1 MSEQYRALTRK
12 YRPINFE
19 DIVSQEHVSSTLKN
33 AIEQNRLAHAYLFCG
48 PRGVGKTTM
57 ARVLAR
63 TINKVDAD
71 VDGEALSNTLNIVEI
86 DAASNNGVD
95 DVRALRERV
104 RIPPQNGRYKV
115 YIIDEVHMLSKAAF
129 NALLKT
135 LEEPPAHAIFIFA
148 TTEPHKVLP
157 TILSRC
163 QRFDFRRIKVDEIVE
178 RLKNIAAAEQ
188 ISIDE
193 ESLHVVARKADGAL
207 RDALGILDQV
217 IAFCGTDIR
226 HEDVLK
232 ALNVVGSD
240 ILFELTG
247 AIVAHDSVTGMR
259 LIDRVLLDGHDIQEF
274 LIGLTEHFRNLY
286 FAREADNL
294 SLIEASAEMKARYRE
309 VSSSFSE
316 DDLMRLLHITNEAQY
331 KIREAHQPRIQL
343 EVTVL
348 KLIRME
354 RTAGLAELIQEIRT
368 LQGALEGNGAAIP
381 AKSGDS
387 GESPEA
393 AGGNTSA
400 VNSRIQ
406 PYEVSAKTGSK
417 GQSGASSMPNIQ
429 AKSNSG
435 SGRDDRSDSESGPG
449 SKSETDT
456 KTADQKSVPGSPDS
470 KHVKESSSRP
480 DSGKTSPAQTPSP
493 APASAAGPATAP
505 ASGPASGGDEHNL
518 FGAPSINRTRNRLSA
533 VPRDEVTITAR
544 HGQGDHDDDETGI
557 AVSGNLA
564 LAAKAMS
571 DIRENTGEQTN
582 SESDKKAGSG
592 AESGQPESN
601 VSPEA
606 AGKTA
611 HTDETELFLHDVKKI
626 WDQYLEVVKTK
637 STPTVF
643 FAMQNSEPVDLGK
656 GELTLRCPDMF
667 AMNLIQENRIVM
679 QDCLKNV
686 LHRKLRFH
694 CELRQTTA
702 DDKVAADPY
711 AKFKQLQ
718 QNDPRIKTI
727 VDLFGAELEY

>member
-12 YRPINFE
+12 YRPVNFE

-63 TINKVDAD
+63 TINEVDAD

-163 QRFDFRRIKVDEIVE
+163 QRFDFRRIKVDEIVD

-232 ALNVVGSD
+232 ALNVVGAG
-240 ILFELTG
+240 ILFDLTRS
-247 AIVAHDSVTGMR
+247 IVEHDSTTGMQ
-259 LIDRVLLDGHDIQEF
+259 LVDRVLLDGHDIQEF

-354 RTAGLAELIQEIRT
+354 RTAGLAELMREIRT
-368 LQGALEGNGAAIP
+368 LQSALEGNGTTMP
-381 AKSGDS
+381 AKSGVS
-387 GESPEA
+387 G
-393 AGGNTSA
+393 
-400 VNSRIQ
+400 
-406 PYEVSAKTGSK
+406 
-417 GQSGASSMPNIQ
+417 
-429 AKSNSG
+429 
-435 SGRDDRSDSESGPG
+435 
-449 SKSETDT
+449 
-456 KTADQKSVPGSPDS
+456 
-470 KHVKESSSRP
+470 
-480 DSGKTSPAQTPSP
+480 DSGKSDDSGAKTSA
-493 APASAAGPATAP
+493 ATAP
-505 ASGPASGGDEHNL
+505 ATGPATGSDGNNL
-518 FGAPSINRTRNRLSA
+518 FGAPSIKRTHNRLSA

-544 HGQGDHDDDETGI
+544 QSQGDHDDDETGI

-564 LAAKAMS
+564 LAAKTKTDLHETTA
-571 DIRENTGEQTN
+571 EQTD
-582 SESDKKAGSG
+582 SESDKKAVSG
-592 AESGQPESN
+592 TETGQPESHIHTK
-601 VSPEA
+601 A

-611 HTDETELFLHDVKKI
+611 HPVESELFLHDVKKT

-643 FAMQNSEPVDLGK
+643 FAMQNTEPVDLRK

-702 DDKVAADPY
+702 NDKVAADPY
-711 AKFKQLQ
+711 AKFIQLQ

>member
-12 YRPINFE
+12 YRPVNFE

-63 TINKVDAD
+63 TINEVDAD

-163 QRFDFRRIKVDEIVE
+163 QRFDFRRIKVDEIVD
-178 RLKNIAAAEQ
+178 RLKNIAVAEQ

-232 ALNVVGSD
+232 ALNVVGAD
-240 ILFELTG
+240 ILFDLTRS
-247 AIVAHDSVTGMR
+247 IVEHDSATGMQ
-259 LIDRVLLDGHDIQEF
+259 LVDRVLLDGHDIQEF

-294 SLIEASAEMKARYRE
+294 SLIEASGEMKARYRE
-309 VSSSFSE
+309 VSASFSE

-354 RTAGLAELIQEIRT
+354 RTAGLAELMREIRT
-368 LQGALEGNGAAIP
+368 LQSALESNGA
-381 AKSGDS
+381 
-387 GESPEA
+387 
-393 AGGNTSA
+393 
-400 VNSRIQ
+400 
-406 PYEVSAKTGSK
+406 
-417 GQSGASSMPNIQ
+417 
-429 AKSNSG
+429 
-435 SGRDDRSDSESGPG
+435 G
-449 SKSETDT
+449 SKSVSEST
-456 KTADQKSVPGSPDS
+456 PGSGGEPGTSRQSPRQTTPAATPASAPPS
-470 KHVKESSSRP
+470 KPAQAPASTQASAPAAKPAPAPAATPASSP
-480 DSGKTSPAQTPSP
+480 AAKPAPAQT
-493 APASAAGPATAP
+493 
-505 ASGPASGGDEHNL
+505 GDSHNL
-518 FGAPSINRTRNRLSA
+518 FGAPSINRTQNRLSA
-533 VPRDEVTITAR
+533 VPRDEVTITSRPA
-544 HGQGDHDDDETGI
+544 GSDQEDVSGL

-564 LAAKAMS
+564 LAAKPRS
-571 DIRENTGEQTN
+571 DIHDTPGLQ
-582 SESDKKAGSG
+582 SDTEAGSG
-592 AESGQPESN
+592 SDGSQSTGDSEKSGDGVISDGNRGGSSESNRGGNPESN
-601 VSPEA
+601 HKGNPESS
-606 AGKTA
+606 
-611 HTDETELFLHDVKKI
+611 HDGNPESNPEGN
-626 WDQYLEVVKTK
+626 LE
-637 STPTVF
+637 SNPEG
-643 FAMQNSEPVDLGK
+643 N
-656 GELTLRCPDMF
+656 
-667 AMNLIQENRIVM
+667 
-679 QDCLKNV
+679 
-686 LHRKLRFH
+686 
-694 CELRQTTA
+694 
-702 DDKVAADPY
+702 
-711 AKFKQLQ
+711 
-718 QNDPRIKTI
+718 
-727 VDLFGAELEY
+727 